1 MVPEQILLA
10 AAVSLAAVSASEVE
24 LRRSLMRS
32 RARPHAVRHHHAKH
46 FGQQQAG
53 GEQQMVGVV
62 TTYSGDLSRPRPRL
76 QGEAGQEEAGRQL
89 LPPAP
94 RRQAQAGEQALHGAA
109 PGGAETGRG
118 QAM

>member
-1 MVPEQILLA
+1 MVTP
-10 AAVSLAAVSASEVE
+10 
-24 LRRSLMRS
+24 
-32 RARPHAVRHHHAKH
+32 
-46 FGQQQAG
+46 
-53 GEQQMVGVV
+53 
-62 TTYSGDLSRPRPRL
+62 PRPRL

-94 RRQAQAGEQALHGAA
+94 RREAQAGEQALHGAA